1 MVVAASGQNA
11 FFLHALFKSHFFGA
25 LLLALFF
32 LLVTRLFDLI
42 VAGPLDIA
50 PLTLWPAS
58 ALISFSFVSPACMTP
73 SSRSIVAKRDLT
85 IRSVPA
91 CYSIKSNGCVLDEE
105 ELAPL

>member
-1 MVVAASGQNA
+1 MLSFYMHFSNRISLTLFCSP
-11 FFLHALFKSHFFGA
+11 FFSV
-25 LLLALFF
+25 
-32 LLVTRLFDLI
+32 LVTRLFDLV
-42 VAGPLDIA
+42 VAGPLDIE
-50 PLTLWPAS
+50 PLTLWPGS